1 MSNLSPD
8 SFVVQV
14 QATERALIGSV
25 LKDPT
30 VIPSIGITVHSEYFS
45 NPLNEAIWTTILDLE
60 LNDQA
65 IDLLTVHGALQ
76 GAGKDVKPAY
86 LAEIMDQAPVAQ
98 NLAHYAK
105 QLIENYTVIKARA
118 LMQASLSLGP
128 TVDIRRVISE
138 LQAIDDIRCLGEV
151 EYMDWGEV
159 GRKIVEKLES
169 GETNRDG
176 YLAQCSFPKLNE
188 IAPLHKGELCIIGAV
203 ESGGKTA
210 FAVNLCLGLAKMGSK
225 GIYFFY
231 ESTAENLQF
240 RIASIT
246 TGIPLN
252 SIRRSELNPKQ
263 LDAIKHEMGHL
274 GAELHYKDESQKG
287 AIDDLMGHVKS
298 RLKKHPCDYI
308 VIDHMHQMPIAG
320 KMREGFI
327 EISRK
332 FLALAKQENICVIAL
347 AQFRKP
353 TERELDKRPH
363 RGMIRESSSIAQDAH
378 HIWFLHDPQYLIDK
392 RAEQETP
399 VERYKK
405 YADSRGGQDDI
416 PEGRKHAEIII
427 DKNREG
433 LTDILPAEFRR
444 DCVTWREFD

>member
-8 SFVVQV
+8 SFVAQV
-14 QATERALIGSV
+14 QATERALIGSI

-30 VIPSIGITVHSEYFS
+30 VIPSINITIHSEYFS
-45 NPLNEAIWTTILDLE
+45 NPLNEAVWSTILDLE
-60 LNDQA
+60 LSGEP

-76 GAGKDVKPAY
+76 KSNKDIKPVY
-86 LAEIMDQAPVAQ
+86 LAELMEQAPVAQ
-98 NLAHYAK
+98 NLAYYAK
-105 QLIENYTVIKARA
+105 QLVENHTKIKARA
-118 LMQASLSLGP
+118 VLQASLALGP

-138 LQAIDDIRCLGEV
+138 LQSIDDIRCLGEI

-159 GRKIVEKLES
+159 GRKIIEKLES
-169 GETNRDG
+169 GDMAKEG
-176 YLAQCSFPKLNE
+176 YLPQCSFPKLNE
-188 IAPLHKGELCIIGAV
+188 IAPLHKGELCIVGAV

-210 FAVNLCLGLAKMGSK
+210 FAVKLCLGLAKKGAR

-252 SIRRSELNPKQ
+252 RIRKREVTPDQ
-263 LDAIKHEMGHL
+263 LESIKHEMGHL

-332 FLALAKQENICVIAL
+332 FLALAKQEDICVIAL

-363 RGMIRESSSIAQDAH
+363 RGMIRESASIAQDAH

-399 VERYKK
+399 ADQYKK
-405 YADSRGGQDDI
+405 YVNSRGGQDDI
-416 PEGRKHAEIII
+416 PEARKHAEIII

-433 LTDILPAEFRR
+433 STDIIPADFRR
-444 DCVTWREFD
+444 DCVTWREL